1 MSLLTIILLSIFC
14 AATFGIFAGARFV
27 AEFLHA
33 YRMYFVERIGPDLK
47 QSFIVA
53 DLTLLFVGT
62 LFFVGLLAAIGMI
75 TAGIPGAVFGIIAG
89 LLTPHGM
96 LKWFK
101 RRRINQ
107 FVYQLPDALQA
118 LSSTMRAGISLPKAL
133 EQLAAWQPAPLSQ
146 EFRLVLSEYQIG
158 RDLSEALA
166 NMQVRIPRPELELMN
181 GAINISRSVG
191 GNLADTLESLA
202 LTLNETLAIE
212 GKINALTAMGRMQGW
227 VVSFVPVLI
236 AVALYLMNP
245 DSIRP
250 LFTELHGWITLAI
263 IMVMMTLAVIMIR
276 KIVNIDV

>member
-1 MSLLTIILLSIFC
+1 MALLTIILLGIFC
-14 AATFGIFAGARFV
+14 TATVGILAGARFIT
-27 AEFLHA
+27 EFLHA
-33 YRMYFVERIGPDLK
+33 YRMYFVKRIGPDLR

-53 DLTLLFVGT
+53 DLTILFVGT
-62 LFFVGLLAAIGMI
+62 LVYVAVLAALGMI
-75 TAGIPGAVFGIIAG
+75 TAGVPGAVFGVIAG
-89 LLTPHGM
+89 LLTPHGL
-96 LKWFK
+96 LKWLM
-101 RRRINQ
+101 RRRANQ

-118 LSSTMRAGISLPKAL
+118 LSSTLRAGVSLPKAL

-146 EFRLVLSEYQIG
+146 EFGLVLSEYQIG

-166 NMQVRIPRPELELMN
+166 NMQARIPRPELELMN

-202 LTLNETLAIE
+202 LTLNETLAVE

-227 VVSFVPVLI
+227 VVSLVPVLI

-250 LFTELHGWITLAI
+250 LFTELHGWITLGI
-263 IMVMMTLAVIMIR
+263 VIVMMTLAVIMIR